1 MSIGFQT
8 RTGAAVIAAAMLNSM
23 LFAVVPSLREQ
34 VDLAGGWSGATLPL
48 YSARNTG
55 STTYQRSISIPAG
68 WTGKKIFLEIEAA
81 NHSDV
86 ASIDGAQVGSN
97 TGGWFP
103 HSYDITSKVTPGQ
116 THSLQIVVNGAGVN
130 NWPMG
135 MNSTSG
141 GGIVQDIYLR
151 AYGMVAIRD
160 AEVIT
165 SVANK
170 TITVNY
176 DVQNFNSTAKT
187 VTVNADIVPATAGAV
202 ALTLAT
208 ASTSFAA
215 GERKIIQASSPWTN
229 PNLWWPADP
238 KLYHLCSA
246 IKESGTTIDS
256 QTVRFGFREMKISG
270 RFLQLNGIRVNGR
283 GESVSSP
290 MSGTDA
296 MRARIELEKSVN
308 GNSTRFHVSPPP
320 DKILDVCDEMGIMV
334 ENETPLWQSGV
345 TGTSET
351 RRWVGNWVRHT
362 RNHASILTWSSNNE
376 CYGSGGNVK
385 ILTDTIKA
393 NDGSRRPV
401 WSEDVDFSES
411 ETMCKHYPEGYQNIP
426 NTGNMYSTSW
436 ISQTKPQ
443 STGEQVACCWSG
455 TVQQPDVCFWQGMYA
470 RAERY
475 NNVSI
480 IHNYNYSGWSA
491 NQPAAKEVLRLS
503 YAPVALFDYAY
514 DGLGIAP
521 AKDNAYPSVAA
532 GSTSSRTL
540 SLYNDEFSNEIVT
553 VLVEIK
559 SGTTTHAT
567 GTKTYQVA
575 LGNHISIPCSF
586 QVPYV
591 GGSTFDMV
599 LTTSKAGAVK
609 FTEAKKFTVT
619 GANTGTSTNTV
630 TLGGNAVALL
640 NKAARPPTRSI
651 ALIFGKSTL
660 VIPID
665 YAGKAEKATVSI
677 FTMQGNRLYRAS
689 AYQENGGAMAVR
701 FNGQMPAGNYV
712 VKISAAGL
720 ESSGRFC
727 LAR

>member
-1 MSIGFQT
+1 M
-8 RTGAAVIAAAMLNSM
+8 RDEVN
-23 LFAVVPSLREQ
+23 
-34 VDLAGGWSGATLPL
+34 LAGSWTGGTVPNYA
-48 YSARNTG
+48 ARSSS
-55 STTYQRSISIPAG
+55 STTYQRSIQIPAG
-68 WTGKKIFLEIEAA
+68 WTGKKIFLELEAV

-86 ASIDGAQVGSN
+86 TSIDGSQVGAS

-103 HSYDITSKVTPGQ
+103 HSYDITSRVTPGQ
-116 THSLQIVVNGAGVN
+116 THTLQIVLNPAIPA
-130 NWPMG
+130 NWPSG
-135 MNSTSG
+135 MNQNSG
-141 GGIVQDIYLR
+141 GGIIQDVYLR

-176 DVQNFNSTAKT
+176 DVQNFNTTAQT
-187 VTVNADIVPATAGAV
+187 IAVNANVIPSTGGAV

-208 ASTSFAA
+208 ASTAFAA
-215 GERKIIQASSPWTN
+215 GERKTVQATGSWTN
-229 PNLWWPADP
+229 PNLWWPTDP
-238 KLYHLCSA
+238 KLYLLCSA
-246 IKESGTTIDS
+246 VKQSGATVDS
-256 QTVRFGFREMKISG
+256 QTIRFGFREMKISG
-270 RFLQLNGIRVNGR
+270 RFLQLNGVRVNGR

-290 MSGTDA
+290 LADTTS
-296 MRARIELEKSVN
+296 MRTRIQLEKSVN

-320 DKILDVCDEMGIMV
+320 GALYDVCDELGQMA
-334 ENETPLWQSGV
+334 EAEAALWQSGV
-345 TGTSET
+345 TGTNET
-351 RRWVGNWVRHT
+351 RNIWFPAWVKHI
-362 RNHASILTWSSNNE
+362 RNHASIVYWSADNE
-376 CYGSGGNVK
+376 CYGSGDN
-385 ILTDTIKA
+385 IAQLANAIKA
-393 NDGSRRPV
+393 NDGSGRPI
-401 WSEDVDFSES
+401 WSEDQDFTGSQ
-411 ETMCKHYPEGYQNIP
+411 TMCKHYPEGYLNLP
-426 NTGNMYSTSW
+426 TTGNMYSTSW
-436 ISQTKPQ
+436 ISTTKPQ
-443 STGEQVACCWSG
+443 SSGEQVACCWGG
-455 TVQQPDVCFWQGMYA
+455 TPAAPDVYYWQAMSA
-470 RAERY
+470 RGERY
-475 NNVSI
+475 NNVSV
-480 IHNYNYSGWSA
+480 IHNYNYNGWASNAA
-491 NQPAAKEVLRLS
+491 NAAAITLLKNS

-521 AKDNAYPSVAA
+521 IKDNSFPSIAA
-532 GSTSSRTL
+532 GSIASRTL

-599 LTTSKAGAVK
+599 LTTSKAGVVK

-619 GANTGTSTNTV
+619 GASTGTSTNTV
-630 TLGGNAVALL
+630 TLGGNAVAML
-640 NKAARPPTRSI
+640 NKAALPPTRSL

-660 VIPID
+660 VVPID
-665 YAGKAEKATVSI
+665 CAGKAEKTTVSI
-677 FTMQGNRLYRAS
+677 FTMQGNRLCRTS
-689 AYQENGGAMAVR
+689 AYQENGGAMVAR
-701 FNGQMPAGNYV
+701 FSGKMPAGNYI